1 MSPASFAPR
10 LVESIIM
17 PTRNSPLFATGSR
30 VHLRPPRKSDEA
42 AFLRAAR
49 VSRALHGRWAKA
61 PATRSEFTAFIKRYG
76 GAAPAHVGF
85 LVFRNTDGAL
95 CGVFNFSEIVRNA
108 FNSAYLGYYAFAP
121 HAGGGLM
128 TEGFALVLDVAF
140 GELGL
145 HRVEVNVQPTN
156 RRSLALVARLHF
168 FCEGYSRGYV
178 KIAGRW
184 RDHVRFA
191 MLAEDWRR
199 LRRDVLAQFKW
210 PSSDRKRRTA
220 G

>member
-1 MSPASFAPR
+1 
-10 LVESIIM
+10 M
-17 PTRNSPLFATGSR
+17 PTRNSPLLATGSR

-42 AFLRAAR
+42 TFLRAAR

-61 PATRSEFTAFIKRYG
+61 PSTRSEFTAFIKRYG
-76 GAAPAHVGF
+76 GAAPAHVGL

-95 CGVFNFSEIVRNA
+95 CGVFNFSEIVRDA
-108 FNSAYLGYYAFAP
+108 
-121 HAGGGLM
+121 
-128 TEGFALVLDVAF
+128 
-140 GELGL
+140 
-145 HRVEVNVQPTN
+145 
-156 RRSLALVARLHF
+156 
-168 FCEGYSRGYV
+168 FCEGYSRRYV

-199 LRRDVLAQFKW
+199 LRGDVVARLKW

-220 G
+220 SRRS

>member
-1 MSPASFAPR
+1 M
-10 LVESIIM
+10 
-17 PTRNSPLFATGSR
+17 
-30 VHLRPPRKSDEA
+30 
-42 AFLRAAR
+42 AFVR
-49 VSRALHGRWAKA
+49 
-61 PATRSEFTAFIKRYG
+61 RYG
-76 GAAPAHVGF
+76 GGGVTPAHVGF
-85 LVFRNTDGAL
+85 LVLRNTDGAL

-128 TEGFALVLDVAF
+128 TEGFALVLDLAF

-156 RRSLALVARLHF
+156 RRSLALVARLQF
-168 FCEGYSRGYV
+168 FCEGYSRRYV

-191 MLAEDWRR
+191 MLAEDWGR
-199 LRRDVLAQFKW
+199 LRRDVVAHLKR
-210 PSSDRKRRTA
+210 PSSDRKWRTT